1 MNPNHPDGTFRVQ
14 SNLKAAVALIDITP
28 GDVERGVDIVGHRRI
43 VKEVR
48 DPLKASVLLLD
59 DWETKVAIVTLDLI
73 YAYEPMVRGIRAIVE
88 KETRILGANV
98 MVAASHTHSAPFCD
112 KEDEFVQSVI
122 EKVGAAAKDA
132 NGNFKTASVG
142 YAEDAISFSVNRRK
156 VIDGRAIIRMNSDGP
171 NDPRVKVLR
180 FDDGESLTPM
190 AVLMHATCHPCCFT
204 WGDKGSQ
211 PYPDGYP
218 RMSADFPGEARAFVE
233 QIYGGETNALFLQ
246 GCAGDIRPN
255 LQGHPYRCADE
266 ADIQWC
272 GRDLGGAVVRSLAK
286 QVTREELQTRET
298 FYKIRVAGE
307 TVELPGKEA
316 PVPAELMAVKVGPFL
331 ILTMPGE
338 PMVEYVFK
346 LEAAIADRAIPIVV
360 GYANGRLGYIATA
373 DSYEVGGYEPEKSPL
388 TPEAEAVILAAL
400 GRLTDKVVGDV
411 ITTFSKHPQDIAKRE
426 AEEKER
432 SKTT

>member
-1 MNPNHPDGTFRVQ
+1 
-14 SNLKAAVALIDITP
+14 
-28 GDVERGVDIVGHRRI
+28 
-43 VKEVR
+43 
-48 DPLKASVLLLD
+48 
-59 DWETKVAIVTLDLI
+59 
-73 YAYEPMVRGIRAIVE
+73 
-88 KETRILGANV
+88 
-98 MVAASHTHSAPFCD
+98 
-112 KEDEFVQSVI
+112 
-122 EKVGAAAKDA
+122 
-132 NGNFKTASVG
+132 
-142 YAEDAISFSVNRRK
+142 
-156 VIDGRAIIRMNSDGP
+156 MNSDGP

-338 PMVEYVFK
+338 PMVEYGFK

-373 DSYEVGGYEPEKSPL
+373 DSYEVGGYEPEMSPL
-388 TPEAEAVILAAL
+388 TSEAEAVILAAL

-432 SKTT
+432 LKST